1 MLNMTSKA
9 LWLPLATML
18 VAGASDPKS
27 LKKPGPIEQQD
38 AKDESDQGTPD
49 SQAAG
54 LANQAGAPK
63 QVHTVTGG
71 DTLWDLSK
79 VYLGNPWYWPKVWS
93 YNPEISNPHWI
104 YPGNHIRFF
113 PTGEE
118 GPSRIE
124 AGELG
129 ELRSPDAIEIGS
141 EPGVRVSGHIGYR
154 AKGAIRIARPSF
166 MTPGEIEEAGTIT
179 ASAGESLMLS
189 YPQTVYV
196 SFPKGASVK
205 VGDKHPIFRPGAEV
219 IHPVTQRQYGYM
231 TQVVGSLRVI
241 RTSDGLAT
249 AEISPET
256 PDEVRRGD
264 RVGPHG
270 EELVLSIEARP
281 NPALLKGFVIGAMVP
296 YLTTFGEHQVLMIDQ
311 GGAQGVQPGNTFSVI
326 RRHDPAVNVQA
337 FLYPAKA
344 IDPELP
350 SENVASCM
358 VIDVKDKASMCV
370 LTRSMREVV
379 YGDRVEMRPQERR
392 ASTAAPLGRAREN

>member
-1 MLNMTSKA
+1 MQTMTSKA

-18 VAGASDPKS
+18 VAGASDPRQKAT
-27 LKKPGPIEQQD
+27 G
-38 AKDESDQGTPD
+38 ESDQSTPD
-49 SQAAG
+49 SDAAG
-54 LANQAGAPK
+54 LASQAVAPK

-79 VYLGNPWYWPKVWS
+79 QYLGSPWYWPKVWS

-113 PTGEE
+113 PSGEE

-124 AGELG
+124 AGAVG
-129 ELRSPDAIEIGS
+129 ESSSPDAIEVGN

-166 MTPGEIEEAGTIT
+166 MTPGEVEEAGTIT

-196 SFPKGASVK
+196 SFPKKDAVK
-205 VGDKHPIFRPGAEV
+205 VGDTYPIFRPGPEV
-219 IHPVTQRQYGYM
+219 IHPVTQVQYGHL

-241 RTSDGLAT
+241 RLSERMAT
-249 AEISPET
+249 AEITPET

-270 EELVLSIEARP
+270 EQLVLTVEARP
-281 NPALLKGFVIGAMVP
+281 NGGLVKGFVIAAMVT
-296 YLTTFGEHQVLMIDQ
+296 YLTIFGEHQVLMIDQ
-311 GGAQGVQPGNTFSVI
+311 GSGQGVQPGNTFSVV

-337 FLYPAKA
+337 FLFPAKA

-350 SENVASCM
+350 SEDVASCL
-358 VIDVKDKASMCV
+358 VIDVKEGASMCV

-379 YGDRVEMRPQERR
+379 YGDRVEMRPHEKR
-392 ASTAAPLGRAREN
+392 ASIAAPLGRAREN

>member
-1 MLNMTSKA
+1 MQTMTKA

-18 VAGASDPKS
+18 VAGVSDPKQ
-27 LKKPGPIEQQD
+27 KPTG
-38 AKDESDQGTPD
+38 ASDESAPD
-49 SQAAG
+49 SDAAG
-54 LANQAGAPK
+54 LELAPK

-79 VYLGNPWYWPKVWS
+79 QYLGNPWYWPKVWS

-113 PTGEE
+113 PSGEE

-124 AGELG
+124 AGPVG
-129 ELRSPDAIEIGS
+129 ESSSPDAIEVGN

-166 MTPGEIEEAGTIT
+166 MTRGEVEEAGTIK

-196 SFPKGASVK
+196 SFPKKDAVK
-205 VGDKHPIFRPGAEV
+205 VGDTYPIFRPGPEV
-219 IHPVTQRQYGYM
+219 IHPVTQVQYGHLI
-231 TQVVGSLRVI
+231 QVVGSLRVI
-241 RTSDGLAT
+241 RLSEGMAT
-249 AEISPET
+249 AEISPGT

-264 RVGPHG
+264 RVGPPG
-270 EELVLSIEARP
+270 EQLVLTVAARP
-281 NPALLKGFVIGAMVP
+281 NPRLLKGYVIGAMVT
-296 YLTTFGEHQVLMIDQ
+296 YLTIFGEHQVLMIDQ
-311 GGAQGVQPGNTFSVI
+311 GSGQGVQPGNTFSVV

-337 FLYPAKA
+337 FLFPAKA

-350 SENVASCM
+350 SEDVASCM
-358 VIDVKDKASMCV
+358 VIDVKEGSSMCV
-370 LTRSMREVV
+370 LIRSMREVV
-379 YGDRVEMRPQERR
+379 YGDRVEMRPQEKR
-392 ASTAAPLGRAREN
+392 ASIAAPLGRAREN